1 MQIKNTCHFAL
12 ISIVFA
18 AATLT
23 GCAHSPPFSGQSVTD
38 PVLRKDV
45 LANVQGLFSAM
56 TNCRSISNVDTTI
69 ASIEQS
75 PTGSISKAVETW
87 QVSGCGT
94 RKTYKVEL
102 KSDARGETDFSVSS
116 KG

>member
-1 MQIKNTCHFAL
+1 MQIKNKCPFAL

-45 LANVQGLFSAM
+45 LVNVQGLFSAM
-56 TNCRSISNVDTTI
+56 THCRSISNVDTTI
-69 ASIEQS
+69 ASVEQS

-94 RKTYKVEL
+94 SKTYKIEL
-102 KSDARGETDFSVSS
+102 RSDARGETDFSVSS

>member
-1 MQIKNTCHFAL
+1 MSLCTHQYG
-12 ISIVFA
+12 FA

-45 LANVQGLFSAM
+45 LVNVQGLFSAM